1 MCIVLS
7 NGNKSTRVDILFHS
21 DTFIQIPNQPVFLLN
36 PLRCV
41 LSREEVNSPLYS
53 LCLNP
58 TTDRTL
64 TMRSTLSITQWKWLL
79 ALLVVLVIQLF
90 NDTFNNMSVISWRS
104 VYWWRK
110 PQYSEKTTV
119 MPQVTYKLYHIML
132 YRVHITVSGIQANI
146 SGDRE

>member
-7 NGNKSTRVDILFHS
+7 NGNNSTQVDILFHS

-58 TTDRTL
+58 TADRTL
-64 TMRSTLSITQWKWLL
+64 TRRSTLSITQWKWFL
-79 ALLVVLVIQLF
+79 ALLVVLVIRLF
-90 NDTFNNMSVISWRS
+90 NDTFNNISIISWRS
-104 VYWWRK
+104 VLLVEETPVLREIHRHAASHL
-110 PQYSEKTTV
+110 QTLSHNV
-119 MPQVTYKLYHIML
+119 
-132 YRVHITVSGIQANI
+132 VS
-146 SGDRE
+146 STHHRERDSNKH